1 MQIWNNI
8 FDLFTKVWNKF
19 VFFATDHLIII
30 VVYKKEV
37 NNVWTINKIEK
48 VAVRG
53 SQMEGGGQGVFA
65 KVPLYKVAMRLL
77 E

>member
-1 MQIWNNI
+1 MRS
-8 FDLFTKVWNKF
+8 
-19 VFFATDHLIII
+19 III
-30 VVYKKEV
+30 VVSKKEV

-65 KVPLYKVAMRLL
+65 KVPLYKVAMILL